1 MAGMDRPVTRF
12 VQSGDAQIAYQVFG
26 EGPDLLV
33 IAGGPSHLEM
43 RWHQASSARFYTE
56 LATFS
61 RVIIFDKR
69 GAGLSDRAKEL
80 PPLADQMGDVAA
92 VLHAARS
99 DSAFVHGYL
108 DGGALATLFA

>member
-1 MAGMDRPVTRF
+1 MAAMDRPVTRF
-12 VQSGDAQIAYQVFG
+12 VESGDAQIAYQVFG

-43 RWHQASSARFYTE
+43 RWHQPSSARFYAE

-69 GAGLSDRAKEL
+69 GAGLSDRSKEL
-80 PPLADQMGDVAA
+80 PSLADQVDDVAA
-92 VLHAARS
+92 VLQGAGSDAA
-99 DSAFVHGYL
+99 
-108 DGGALATLFA
+108 